1 MFLRIIQRY
10 GVREDIDQHQLKAAT
25 KLTTASML
33 NVELAA
39 SEQLKQT
46 TLPALLDL
54 TSPSA
59 LAAGGRECQKA
70 LQCPTCKRGNHPHAS
85 A

>member
-10 GVREDIDQHQLKAAT
+10 GGREDIDQHQLKAAT
-25 KLTTASML
+25 KLTMASML
-33 NVELAA
+33 NVELTA
-39 SEQLKQT
+39 SEQLKQKA
-46 TLPALLDL
+46 LAALLDL

-59 LAAGGRECQKA
+59 LAAGERECQKA
-70 LQCPTCKRGNHPHAS
+70 LQCPKCKWGNHPHAS